1 MPCGIKPSLSR
12 IIGGVEATPYSIP
25 WQVSLGGCGGTLISA
40 RHVVTARHCGIT
52 TGRVAIVGEHDL
64 RNSSDG
70 RRHTICDVTNHP
82 DYDISILHLQKPV
95 QMGHRTVSACLPT
108 FKHAGDFL
116 DGKLMTVS
124 GWGNT
129 NYPNFPQYPD
139 KLHVVNVTGVN
150 LAVCREKYDDT
161 TGDTVTDG
169 DMCAGDII
177 DGGEDSCQGDSGGRI
192 LNCENYQ

>member
-1 MPCGIKPSLSR
+1 MG
-12 IIGGVEATPYSIP
+12 
-25 WQVSLGGCGGTLISA
+25 
-40 RHVVTARHCGIT
+40 
-52 TGRVAIVGEHDL
+52 L
-64 RNSSDG
+64 RAV
-70 RRHTICDVTNHP
+70 R
-82 DYDISILHLQKPV
+82 
-95 QMGHRTVSACLPT
+95 ACLPT
-108 FKHAGDFL
+108 LKLADDFL
-116 DGKLMTVS
+116 AGKPMTVS

-139 KLHVVNVTGVN
+139 KLHVVNVTGVE

-192 LNCENYQ
+192 LKCGNYQ

>member
-1 MPCGIKPSLSR
+1 MSR

-25 WQVSLGGCGGTLISA
+25 WQVLLGGCGGTLISS
-40 RHVVTARHCGIT
+40 RHVVTARHCYKRPGDIAV
-52 TGRVAIVGEHDL
+52 VAEHD
-64 RNSSDG
+64 RQNASDG
-70 RRHTICDVTNHP
+70 ERHKICAATNHP
-82 DYDISILHLQKPV
+82 RYDISILHLEEPV
-95 QMGHRTVSACLPT
+95 QMGLRAVHACLPT
-108 FKHAGDFL
+108 LKHAGDFL

-192 LNCENYQ
+192 LNCENYE

>member
-1 MPCGIKPSLSR
+1 M
-12 IIGGVEATPYSIP
+12 
-25 WQVSLGGCGGTLISA
+25 
-40 RHVVTARHCGIT
+40 TARHCCMEACRT
-52 TGRVAIVGEHDL
+52 ATVGEHIL
-64 RNSSDG
+64 WNSSDG
-70 RRHTICDVTNHP
+70 SRHKVCRAAHHP
-82 DYDISILHLQKPV
+82 NYDISILHLERPV
-95 QMGHRTVSACLPT
+95 QMGLRAVHACLPT
-108 FKHAGDFL
+108 LKHAGDFL

-192 LNCENYQ
+192 LNRENYE